1 MLWVITDTHLDDFNM
16 VKTCGRPENFTDLI
30 CENWQRMV
38 SPQDTIIHLGDCA
51 WGQKAMKRLVK
62 LPGRKILVRGN
73 HDTRSIPYYMKVGWD
88 FACDSFTMKMEGI
101 TILFS
106 HAPVWGYRN
115 ANINIHGHFHD
126 LHREDFIRLYLPLS
140 LESMGYKPIAMDKE
154 FLDTIG
160 SWIGKHYVYIPTLQ
174 EIWQLRQDARPLTK
188 RDEYGFGCWNNSKEE
203 YEKKVAEHQN
213 M

>member
-1 MLWVITDTHLDDFNM
+1 MLWVITDTHLEDFNM

-73 HDTRSIPYYMKVGWD
+73 HDTRSIPYYMKIGWD

-106 HAPVWGYRN
+106 HAPMWGYRN

-154 FLDTIG
+154 FLGTIG
-160 SWIGKHYVYIPTLQ
+160 SWVGKHYVYIPTLQ

-203 YEKKVAEHQN
+203 YKKKVVEHQN